1 MASLPLNP
9 IVDDIVEINR
19 QFAEIAMGEGFSIL
33 LLLVGSILV
42 AATLGIFGYLT
53 VGALLSLFNP
63 GSA

>member
-42 AATLGIFGYLT
+42 AATLGVFGYLT

>member
-1 MASLPLNP
+1 MAFLPLNP

-33 LLLVGSILV
+33 LLLVGSIIV
-42 AATLGIFGYLT
+42 AASLGIFAYLT